1 MDFVSST
8 GPLDANKETSTNHG
22 TITLHNVET
31 GSMKN
36 WPNLPMQSTEVNST
50 KWNPDVPKLVTHY
63 NVILIVFS
71 NTIQHMI
78 LFGIS
83 FVTILFSEIILRANC
98 KNC

>member
-1 MDFVSST
+1 MSLPGSQHGVSVVDKKMFQEFMHLSLMDFVSST

-50 KWNPDVPKLVTHY
+50 K
-63 NVILIVFS
+63 
-71 NTIQHMI
+71 
-78 LFGIS
+78 
-83 FVTILFSEIILRANC
+83 
-98 KNC
+98 